1 MGRKAV
7 GVYVDPEV
15 DLRLHVL
22 SLRLKTLGAPATKS
36 ELYELGA
43 RLLLVML
50 EHPDVAEDCLVKVFK
65 HDRELAEQLDTIIA
79 AVKPAEAEVG
89 G

>member
-1 MGRKAV
+1 MGKLKDVGIYVDEQVDRALSHLRVDV
-7 GVYVDPEV
+7 GV
-15 DLRLHVL
+15 
-22 SLRLKTLGAPATKS
+22 SKS
-36 ELYELGA
+36 KLYELGA

-79 AVKPAEAEVG
+79 AVKPAEAEA
-89 G
+89 